1 MVNNMFFN
9 DIHTRIRFVFLVVI
23 IILVLVI
30 GKVFYIQ
37 VFSYNKLSKITE
49 DLWSRKMTINA
60 PRGDIVDRNGNVLA
74 TSIITTTIYVVPNQI
89 QDKEKVSQDI
99 ANILECDY
107 DDVYKYVSKNSSM
120 EIIRKGMDLKSEVAD
135 KIDKLGYD
143 GVYLVVDS
151 KRYYPYGEDLAHIIG
166 FVGSDNQGLSGLELT
181 YDEYLTGQNGELKY
195 YSDGKGN
202 KLEIPDS
209 YVAPTKGMTLEL
221 TLDIELIKAVDNETK
236 NAMDKYNSDAA
247 LAIAMDPDTGEI
259 LAMSSKPSF
268 DPASYQDYSE
278 EVINRNL
285 PIWMTFEPGSTF
297 KIITLA
303 SSVEEKTVDLFN
315 DTFTDSGA
323 VTIDG
328 STLHC
333 WKHGGH
339 GTQTFLQ
346 VVENSCNPGFV
357 ALGNKLGTKKLMG
370 YIKKFGF
377 GKKTGIDLNGEGNG
391 ILFKEENMGPV
402 ELATTAFG
410 QGISVTPIQ
419 QITAVSAAING
430 GYLNTPYVV
439 NSIIDNSSNS
449 IVYENKKVVKR
460 QVISEESSA
469 TVRYAL
475 ESVVANG
482 TGRNAYI
489 ENYRVGGKTGT
500 AQKVSDGKYMV
511 GNYILSFIGFLPAD
525 DPEII
530 VYVAVD
536 NPKGVTQYGGTVS
549 APIARSI
556 MMSAIEI
563 LGIEEKSGGMLKE
576 YTYLDTK
583 YLVLPDVVGMSKD
596 EATKTLK
603 DFNVKYSGNGN
614 KVVYMSPLANSFQS
628 VDTTITLMLN

>member
-1 MVNNMFFN
+1 MFFN
-9 DIHTRIRFVFLVVI
+9 DIHTRIRFVFLMVI
-23 IILVLVI
+23 IVLVLVI

-74 TSIITTTIYVVPNQI
+74 TSIVTTTIYVVPNQI
-89 QDKEKVSQDI
+89 EDKEKVSKDI
-99 ANILECDY
+99 AEILGCDY
-107 DDVYKYVSKNSSM
+107 EDVYKYVSNKSSM
-120 EIIRKGMDLKSEVAD
+120 EIIRKGMDLDSETAD

-151 KRYYPYGEDLAHIIG
+151 KRYYPYGDALAHIIG

-181 YDEYLTGQNGELKY
+181 YDEYLKGTDGELKY

-221 TLDIELIKAVDNETK
+221 TLDLELIKAVDNELN
-236 NAMDKYNSDAA
+236 NAMDKYNSES
-247 LAIAMDPDTGEI
+247 AIGIVMNPKTGEI
-259 LAMSSKPSF
+259 LAMGSKPSF
-268 DPASYQDYSE
+268 EPAKYQNYSTE
-278 EVINRNL
+278 IINRNL

-303 SSVEEKTVDLFN
+303 ASVEEKTVDLFK
-315 DTFTDSGA
+315 DTFDDGGA
-323 VTIDG
+323 ITVDGATI
-328 STLHC
+328 HC

-339 GTQTFLQ
+339 GHQTYLQ

-357 ALGNKLGTKKLMG
+357 SLGNKLGVNKLMS
-370 YIKKFGF
+370 YIKNFGF
-377 GKKTGIDLNGEGNG
+377 GSKTGIDLNGEGNG
-391 ILFKEENMGPV
+391 ILFKEADMGPV

-419 QITAVSAAING
+419 QVTAVSAAING
-430 GYLNTPYVV
+430 GNLNTPYVV
-439 NSIIDNSSNS
+439 KSIIDDSSKS
-449 IVYENKKVVKR
+449 IVYENKPKVKR
-460 QVISEESSA
+460 QVISAETSA
-469 TVRYAL
+469 TVRFAL

-482 TGRNAYI
+482 SGKNAYI

-500 AQKVSDGKYMV
+500 AQKVENGHYMV
-511 GNYILSFIGFLPAD
+511 GNYILSFMGFLPAS
-525 DPEII
+525 DPEAV
-530 VYVAVD
+530 VYIAVN

-549 APIARSI
+549 APIARNI
-556 MMSAIEI
+556 MLSAIET
-563 LGIEEKSGGMLKE
+563 LGIKEASGGMLKE
-576 YTYLDTK
+576 YSYLDVK
-583 YLVLPDVVGMSKD
+583 YLAVPDVIGMSKK

-603 DFNVKYSGNGN
+603 DFKVKYTGNGD
-614 KVVYMSPLANSFQS
+614 KVVYMSPSANTFQS
-628 VDTTITLMLN
+628 IETTITLLLN

>member
-9 DIHTRIRFVFLVVI
+9 DIHIRIRMAFLVVI
-23 IILVLVI
+23 ICFILII

-37 VFSYNKLSKITE
+37 VISYNKLSSLTE
-49 DLWSRKMTINA
+49 DLWSRKMSINA
-60 PRGDIVDRNGNVLA
+60 SRGDIVDRNGVVLA
-74 TSIITTTIYVVPNQI
+74 TSIVTTTIYVVPNQI
-89 QDKEKVSQDI
+89 EDKEKVSRDI

-120 EIIRKGMDLKSEVAD
+120 EIIRKGMDLPSDIAD
-135 KIDKLGYD
+135 KIDALGYD

-151 KRYYPYGEDLAHIIG
+151 KRYYPYGETLAHIIG

-181 YDEYLTGQNGELKY
+181 YDKFLTGTNGELKY

-209 YVAPTKGMTLEL
+209 YVAPSKGMTIKL
-221 TLDIELIKAVDNETK
+221 TLDIELIKAVDNEIS
-236 NAMDKYNSDAA
+236 NAIDKYNSDSA
-247 LAIAMDPDTGEI
+247 LAIAMDPNTGEI
-259 LAMSSKPSF
+259 LAMGSKPSF
-268 DPASYQDYSE
+268 DPENYQDYST

-303 SSVEEKTVDLFN
+303 SSVEENTVDLFN
-315 DTFTDSGA
+315 DTFTDGGA
-323 VTIDG
+323 VTIEG

-339 GTQTFLQ
+339 GTQTYLE

-357 ALGNKLGTKKLMG
+357 SLGNKLGVEKLMS
-370 YIKKFGF
+370 YIRNFGF
-377 GKKTGIDLNGEGNG
+377 GSKTGIDLNGEGNG
-391 ILFKEENMGPV
+391 ILFKNANMGPV

-439 NSIIDNSSNS
+439 DSIIDENSGA
-449 IVYENKKVVKR
+449 IIFQNKKNTKR

-469 TVRYAL
+469 LVRYAL

-482 TGRNAYI
+482 TGKNAYI

-500 AQKVSDGKYMV
+500 AQKVSNGKYLA

-525 DPEII
+525 KPEVV

-556 MMSAIEI
+556 MLSAIETLDI
-563 LGIEEKSGGMLKE
+563 KEKTGGMLKE
-576 YTYLDTK
+576 YTWLDTK
-583 YLVLPDVVGMSKD
+583 YLVVPNVVGMSKS
-596 EATKTLK
+596 EATKALK
-603 DFNVKYSGNGN
+603 EFKVKYTGNGDT
-614 KVVYMSPLANSFQS
+614 VVYMSPYANTFQS
-628 VDTTITLMLN
+628 VETTITLMLN

>member
-1 MVNNMFFN
+1 MFFN
-9 DIHTRIRFVFLVVI
+9 DIHTRIRFVILVVV

-37 VFSYNKLSKITE
+37 VISYNKLSQITE

-60 PRGDIVDRNGNVLA
+60 PRGDIVDRNGNILA
-74 TSIITTTIYVVPNQI
+74 TSIVTTTIYVVPNQI
-89 QDKEKVSQDI
+89 QDKEKVSKDI
-99 ANILECDY
+99 ANILECKY
-107 DDVYKYVSKNSSM
+107 DDVYKYVSKRSSM
-120 EIIRKGMDLKSEVAD
+120 EIIRKGMDLDSEIAE
-135 KIDKLGYD
+135 KIDKLSYD

-151 KRYYPYGEDLAHIIG
+151 KRHYPYGETLAHIIG

-181 YDEYLTGQNGELKY
+181 YEEYLKGTNGELKY

-209 YVAPTKGMTLEL
+209 YIAPTKGLTLQL
-221 TLDIELIKAVDNETK
+221 TLDIELIKAVDNELN
-236 NAMDKYNSDAA
+236 NAIDKYSSEAA
-247 LAIAMDPDTGEI
+247 IAIAMKPDTGEI
-259 LAMSSKPSF
+259 YAMGSKPSF
-268 DPASYQDYSE
+268 NPMEYQDFSE

-303 SSVEEKTVDLFN
+303 SSIEEKTIDLFK
-315 DTFTDSGA
+315 DTFTDSGS
-323 VTIDG
+323 VNVDG

-339 GTQTFLQ
+339 GYQTYLE

-357 ALGNKLGTKKLMG
+357 SLGNKLGTEKLMK
-370 YIKKFGF
+370 YIKDFGF
-377 GKKTGIDLNGEGNG
+377 GSKTGIDLNGEGNG
-391 ILFKEENMGPV
+391 ILFNINKMGPV
-402 ELATTAFG
+402 ETATTAFG

-439 NSIIDNSSNS
+439 QSIVDENSNS
-449 IVYENKKVVKR
+449 IVYENKKKTKR
-460 QVISEESSA
+460 RVISEESSA
-469 TVRYAL
+469 LVRHAL

-500 AQKVSDGKYMV
+500 AQKVSSGKYLD

-525 DPEII
+525 KPELV

-556 MMSAIEI
+556 MLS
-563 LGIEEKSGGMLKE
+563 GIETLKIKEKTGGMLKE
-576 YTYLDTK
+576 YSYLDAK
-583 YLVLPDVVGMSKD
+583 YLVVPDVVGMSKED
-596 EATKTLK
+596 ATKALK
-603 DFNVKYSGNGN
+603 EFKINYSGAGDT
-614 KVVYMSPLANSFQS
+614 VVYMSPSANSFQS
-628 VDTTITLMLN
+628 AETTITLMLN

>member
-1 MVNNMFFN
+1 MFFN
-9 DIHTRIRFVFLVVI
+9 EIHIRIRFV
-23 IILVLVI
+23 ILVMFIMLLLVI

-37 VFSYNKLSKITE
+37 VISYNKLSKITE

-60 PRGDIVDRNGNVLA
+60 PRGDIIDRNGKVLA
-74 TSIITTTIYVVPNQI
+74 TSIVTTTIYVVPNQI
-89 QDKEKVSQDI
+89 KDKAKVSKDI
-99 ANILECDY
+99 ANILNCDY
-107 DDVYKYVSKNSSM
+107 EDVYKYVSKNSSM
-120 EIIRKGMDLKSEVAD
+120 EIIRKGMDLESEVAD

-151 KRYYPYGEDLAHIIG
+151 KRYYPYGDTLAHIIG

-181 YDEYLTGQNGELKY
+181 YDEYLKGTNAELKY

-209 YVAPTKGMTLEL
+209 YVSPSKGLTLQL
-221 TLDIELIKAVDNETK
+221 TLDIDLVLAVDNELN
-236 NAMDKYNSDAA
+236 NAMDKYNSESAI
-247 LAIAMDPDTGEI
+247 AIAMKPDTGEI
-259 LAMSSKPSF
+259 LAMGSKPSF
-268 DPASYQDYSE
+268 DPTNYQNYTE

-303 SSVEEKTVDLFN
+303 SSVEENVVDLN
-315 DTFTDSGA
+315 KDSFTDTGKI
-323 VTIDG
+323 TIDG
-328 STLHC
+328 ATLHC

-339 GTQTFLQ
+339 GTQTFLE

-357 ALGNKLGTKKLMG
+357 SLGNKLGVDKLMG
-370 YIKKFGF
+370 YIRNFGF
-377 GKKTGIDLNGEGNG
+377 GSKTGIDLNGEGNG
-391 ILFKEENMGPV
+391 ILFKNTNMGPV
-402 ELATTAFG
+402 ELATTAFC

-430 GYLNTPYVV
+430 GFLNTPYVV
-439 NSIIDNSSNS
+439 SSIIDNNS
-449 IVYENKKVVKR
+449 ESIIYENKLDTKR
-460 QVISEESSA
+460 QVISEKTSA

-500 AQKVSDGKYMV
+500 AQKVSDGKYLV

-525 DPEII
+525 DPEVI

-549 APIARSI
+549 APIARNI
-556 MMSAIEI
+556 MLSAIEVLNI
-563 LGIEEKSGGMLKE
+563 KEKSGGMPKE
-576 YTYLDTK
+576 YIYTDTR
-583 YLVLPDVVGMSKD
+583 YLVLPDVVGMSKE

-603 DFNVKYSGNGN
+603 EFNVKYSGKGDT
-614 KVVYMSPLANSFQS
+614 VVYMSPSANTFQS

>member
-1 MVNNMFFN
+1 MFFN
-9 DIHTRIRFVFLVVI
+9 DIHTRIRFVFIVI
-23 IILVLVI
+23 LIALLLII

-60 PRGDIVDRNGNVLA
+60 PRGDIVDRNGNILA
-74 TSIITTTIYVVPNQI
+74 TSLVTTTIYVVPNQI
-89 QDKEKVSQDI
+89 KDKEKVSKDI
-99 ANILECDY
+99 ANILGCDY
-107 DDVYKYVSKNSSM
+107 EDVYKYVSKHSSM
-120 EIIRKGMDLKSEVAD
+120 EIIRKGMDLSSEVAD
-135 KIDKLGYD
+135 KIEALGYD

-151 KRYYPYGEDLAHIIG
+151 KRYYPYGETLAHIIG

-181 YDEYLTGQNGELKY
+181 YDKYLKGTNGELKY

-221 TLDIELIKAVDNETK
+221 SLDIELVKALDNELN
-236 NAMDKYNSDAA
+236 NAMDKYNAENA
-247 LAIAMDPDTGEI
+247 LGIVMRPKTGEI
-259 LAMSSKPSF
+259 LAIGSLPSF
-268 DPASYQDYSE
+268 NPDNYQDYSIE
-278 EVINRNL
+278 TINRNL
-285 PIWMTFEPGSTF
+285 PIWKTYEPGSTF

-303 SSVEEKTVDLFN
+303 ASVEEKTVDLEK
-315 DTFTDSGA
+315 DTFTDTGA
-323 VTIDG
+323 ITIDG
-328 STLHC
+328 GTLHC

-339 GTQTFLQ
+339 GTQTFLE

-357 ALGNKLGTKKLMG
+357 VLGNKLGVDKLMS
-370 YIKKFGF
+370 YIRNFGF
-377 GKKTGIDLNGEGNG
+377 GEKTGIDLNGEGNG
-391 ILFKEENMGPV
+391 ILFKNENMGPL

-419 QITAVSAAING
+419 QITAVSAVING
-430 GYLNTPYVV
+430 GFLNTPYVV
-439 NSIIDNSSNS
+439 SSIIDSSSNS
-449 IVYENKKVVKR
+449 IVYENKVKTKR
-460 QVISEESSA
+460 EVISRETSA

-500 AQKVSDGKYMV
+500 AQKVKDGKYMV
-511 GNYILSFIGFLPAD
+511 GNYILSFIGFLPAS
-525 DPEII
+525 DPEVI

-556 MMSAIEI
+556 MLSSIET
-563 LGIEEKSGGMLKE
+563 LGIKEASGGMLKE
-576 YTYLDTK
+576 YNYLDVK
-583 YLVLPDVVGMSKD
+583 YYKLPDVVGMTK
-596 EATKTLK
+596 ENATKTLK
-603 DFNVKYSGNGN
+603 DFKVKYTGSGD
-614 KVVYMSPLANSFQS
+614 KVVYMSPSANTFQS
-628 VDTTITLMLN
+628 VDTTITLLLN

>member
-1 MVNNMFFN
+1 MFFN
-9 DIHTRIRFVFLVVI
+9 DIHIRIRFVFLVIVI
-23 IILVLVI
+23 ALILII

-37 VFSYNKLSKITE
+37 VFSYNKLSKLTE

-60 PRGDIVDRNGNVLA
+60 PRGDIVDRNGNILA
-74 TSIITTTIYVVPNQI
+74 TSLVTTTIYVVPNQI
-89 QDKEKVSQDI
+89 KDKEKVAKDI
-99 ANILECDY
+99 AEILECDY
-107 DDVYKYVSKNSSM
+107 EDVYKYVSKHSSM
-120 EIIRKGMDLKSEVAD
+120 EIIRKGMDISSEVAD

-151 KRYYPYGEDLAHIIG
+151 KRYYPYGETLAHIIG

-181 YDEYLTGQNGELKY
+181 YDKYLTGTNGELKY

-221 TLDIELIKAVDNETK
+221 TLDLELIKALDNELN
-236 NAMDKYNSDAA
+236 NAMDKYNSESA
-247 LAIAMDPDTGEI
+247 LGIAMNPKTGEI
-259 LAMSSKPSF
+259 YAIGSLPSF
-268 DPASYQDYSE
+268 NPENYQDYSE

-285 PIWMTFEPGSTF
+285 PIWKTYEPGSTF

-303 SSVEEKTVDLFN
+303 ASVEEHTVDLEK
-315 DTFTDSGA
+315 DTFTDTGA
-323 VTIDG
+323 ITIDG

-339 GTQTFLQ
+339 GTQTYLE

-357 ALGNKLGTKKLMG
+357 SLGNKLGVDKLMG
-370 YIKKFGF
+370 YIRNFGF
-377 GKKTGIDLNGEGNG
+377 GTKTGIDLNGEGNG
-391 ILFKEENMGPV
+391 ILFKNENMGPV

-419 QITAVSAAING
+419 QITAVSAVING

-439 NSIIDNSSNS
+439 KSIIDDSSKS
-449 IVYENKKVVKR
+449 SVYENKPQVKR
-460 QVISEESSA
+460 EVISRETSA

-511 GNYILSFIGFLPAD
+511 GNYILSFIGFLPAS

-556 MMSAIEI
+556 MLSAIEVLHI
-563 LGIEEKSGGMLKE
+563 PEAKGGMLKE
-576 YTYLDTK
+576 YNYLDVH
-583 YLVLPDVVGMSKD
+583 YYQVPDVVGMSKE
-596 EATKTLK
+596 EATKALK
-603 DFNVKYSGNGN
+603 SFKVKYTGFGD
-614 KVVYMSPLANSFQS
+614 KVAYMSPAANTFQS
-628 VDTTITLMLN
+628 EEATITLLLN

>member
-1 MVNNMFFN
+1 MFFN
-9 DIHTRIRFVFLVVI
+9 DIHIRIRFMFLVMA
-23 IILVLVI
+23 IILILVI

-60 PRGDIVDRNGNVLA
+60 PRGDIVDRNGEVLA
-74 TSIITTTIYVVPNQI
+74 TSIVTTTIYVVPNQI
-89 QDKEKVSQDI
+89 EDKEKVSQDI
-99 ANILECDY
+99 ADILNCDY
-107 DDVYKYVSKNSSM
+107 DDVYKYVSNRSSM
-120 EIIRKGMDLKSEVAD
+120 EIIRKGMDIDSDTAD

-151 KRYYPYGEDLAHIIG
+151 KRYYPYGEALAHIIG

-181 YDEYLTGQNGELKY
+181 YDEYLKGTNGELKY

-209 YVAPTKGMTLEL
+209 YVAPSKGMTLEL
-221 TLDIELIKAVDNETK
+221 TLDIELIKALDNELN
-236 NAMDKYNSDAA
+236 NAMDKYNSDAS
-247 LAIAMDPDTGEI
+247 LGIVMNPKTGEI
-259 LAMSSKPSF
+259 LAMGSKPSF
-268 DPASYQDYSE
+268 DPANYQDYSE

-303 SSVEEKTVDLFN
+303 SSVEEDTVDLFN
-315 DTFTDSGA
+315 ESFTDTGA
-323 VTIDG
+323 INVDG

-339 GTQTFLQ
+339 GTQTYLQ

-357 ALGNKLGTKKLMG
+357 SLGNRLGVSKLMG

-377 GKKTGIDLNGEGNG
+377 GSKTGIDLNGEGNG
-391 ILFKEENMGPV
+391 ILFKEDAMGPV

-430 GYLNTPYVV
+430 GNLNTPYVV
-439 NSIIDNSSNS
+439 KSIIDDSSKS
-449 IVYENKKVVKR
+449 IIYENKTITKR
-460 QVISEESSA
+460 NVISKETSA
-469 TVRYAL
+469 TVRFAL

-500 AQKVSDGKYMV
+500 AQKVDNGKYMV
-511 GNYILSFIGFLPAD
+511 GNYILSFIGFLPAN
-525 DPEII
+525 DPEVV

-556 MMSAIEI
+556 MLSAIET
-563 LGIEEKSGGMLKE
+563 LGIKEASGGMLKE
-576 YTYLDTK
+576 YSYLDVK
-583 YLVLPDVVGMSKD
+583 YLQVPDVVGMSKE
-596 EATKTLK
+596 EATKKLK
-603 DFNVKYSGNGN
+603 EFKVKYSGNGD
-614 KVVYMSPLANSFQS
+614 KVVYMSPSANTFQS
-628 VDTTITLMLN
+628 VETTINLLLN

>member
-9 DIHTRIRFVFLVVI
+9 NIHIRIRFAFLVVFI
-23 IILVLVI
+23 CFFLII

-37 VFSYNKLSKITE
+37 VISYNKLSSLTE

-60 PRGDIVDRNGNVLA
+60 PRGDIVDRNGVVLA
-74 TSIITTTIYVVPNQI
+74 SSIVTTTIYVVPNQI
-89 QDKEKVSQDI
+89 KDKEKVSKDI

-120 EIIRKGMDLKSEVAD
+120 EIIRKGMDLSSEVAD

-151 KRYYPYGEDLAHIIG
+151 KRYYPYGEALAHIIG

-181 YDEYLTGQNGELKY
+181 YDEYLTGTNGELKY

-209 YVAPTKGMTLEL
+209 YVAPSKGMTLEL
-221 TLDIELIKAVDNETK
+221 TLDIELIQAVDNELL
-236 NAMDKYNSDAA
+236 NAIDKYSSESAI
-247 LAIAMDPDTGEI
+247 AIAMKPDTGEI
-259 LAMSSKPSF
+259 LAMGSKPSF
-268 DPASYQDYSE
+268 DPENYQDYSE
-278 EVINRNL
+278 QVINRNL

-303 SSVEEKTVDLFN
+303 SSVEEKTVNLFE
-315 DTFTDSGA
+315 DSFTDTGA

-328 STLHC
+328 ATLHC

-357 ALGNKLGTKKLMG
+357 SLGNKLGVEKLMG
-370 YIKKFGF
+370 YIRNFGF
-377 GKKTGIDLNGEGNG
+377 GSKTGIDLNGEGNG
-391 ILFKEENMGPV
+391 ILFQNKNMGPV

-430 GYLNTPYVV
+430 GYLNVPYVV
-439 NSIIDNSSNS
+439 SSIIDPNSET
-449 IVYENKKVVKR
+449 IIYQNKKKTKK
-460 QVISEESSA
+460 QVISEETSA

-500 AQKVSDGKYMV
+500 AQKVSDGKYLV

-525 DPEII
+525 NPEII

-563 LGIEEKSGGMLKE
+563 LNIKEKSGGMLKE
-576 YTYLDTK
+576 YIYTDTK
-583 YLVLPDVVGMSKD
+583 YLVVPNVVGMSKS

-603 DFNVKYSGNGN
+603 DFNVKYSGNGDT
-614 KVVYMSPLANSFQS
+614 VIYMSPYANTFQS

>member
-1 MVNNMFFN
+1 
-9 DIHTRIRFVFLVVI
+9 
-23 IILVLVI
+23 
-30 GKVFYIQ
+30 
-37 VFSYNKLSKITE
+37 
-49 DLWSRKMTINA
+49 MTINA
-60 PRGDIVDRNGNVLA
+60 PRGDIVDRNGVVLA
-74 TSIITTTIYVVPNQI
+74 SSIVTTTIYVVPNQI
-89 QDKEKVSQDI
+89 KDKEKVSKDI

-120 EIIRKGMDLKSEVAD
+120 EIIRKGMDLSSEVAD

-151 KRYYPYGEDLAHIIG
+151 KRYYPYGEALAHIIG

-181 YDEYLTGQNGELKY
+181 YDEYLTGTNGELKY

-209 YVAPTKGMTLEL
+209 YVAPSKGMTLEL
-221 TLDIELIKAVDNETK
+221 TLDIELIQAVDNELL
-236 NAMDKYNSDAA
+236 NAIDKYSSESAI
-247 LAIAMDPDTGEI
+247 AIAMKPDTGEI
-259 LAMSSKPSF
+259 LAMGSKPSF
-268 DPASYQDYSE
+268 DPENYQDYSE
-278 EVINRNL
+278 QVINRNL

-303 SSVEEKTVDLFN
+303 SSVEEKTVNLFE
-315 DTFTDSGA
+315 DSFTDTGA

-328 STLHC
+328 ATLHC

-357 ALGNKLGTKKLMG
+357 SLGNKLGVEKLMG
-370 YIKKFGF
+370 YIRNFGF
-377 GKKTGIDLNGEGNG
+377 GSKTGIDLNGEGNG
-391 ILFKEENMGPV
+391 ILFQNKNMGPV

-430 GYLNTPYVV
+430 GYLNVPYVV
-439 NSIIDNSSNS
+439 SSIIDPNSET
-449 IVYENKKVVKR
+449 IIYQNKKKTKK
-460 QVISEESSA
+460 QVISEETSA

-500 AQKVSDGKYMV
+500 AQKVSDGKYLV

-525 DPEII
+525 NPEII

-563 LGIEEKSGGMLKE
+563 LNIKEKSGGMLKE
-576 YTYLDTK
+576 YIYTDTK
-583 YLVLPDVVGMSKD
+583 YLVVPNVVGMSKS

-603 DFNVKYSGNGN
+603 DFNVKYSGNGDT
-614 KVVYMSPLANSFQS
+614 VIYMSPYANTFQS

>member
-1 MVNNMFFN
+1 MFFN
-9 DIHTRIRFVFLVVI
+9 DIHTRIRFVILVVA
-23 IILVLVI
+23 IILILII

-37 VFSYNKLSKITE
+37 VISYNKLSSITE

-60 PRGDIVDRNGNVLA
+60 PRGDIVDRNGNILA
-74 TSIITTTIYVVPNQI
+74 TSIVTTTIYVVPNQI
-89 QDKEKVSQDI
+89 VDKEKVSTEI
-99 ANILECDY
+99 AKILDCDY

-120 EIIRKGMDLKSEVAD
+120 EIIRKGMDLDSETAD
-135 KIDKLGYD
+135 KIDKLGFD
-143 GVYLVVDS
+143 GVYLVIDS
-151 KRYYPYGEDLAHIIG
+151 KRYYPYGETLAHIIG

-181 YDEYLTGQNGELKY
+181 YDEYLTGMNGELKY

-209 YVAPTKGMTLEL
+209 YVAPTKGMTLKL
-221 TLDIELIKAVDNETK
+221 TLDLELIEAVDNELN
-236 NAMDKYNSDAA
+236 NAMDKYNSDGAI
-247 LAIAMDPDTGEI
+247 AIAMKPSTGEI
-259 LAMSSKPSF
+259 LAMGSKPSF
-268 DPASYQDYSE
+268 DPANYQKYRE
-278 EVINRNL
+278 EIINRNL

-303 SSVEEKTVDLFN
+303 SSIEEKTVDLFK
-315 DTFTDSGA
+315 DSFTDTGA
-323 VTIDG
+323 VTVDG

-339 GTQTFLQ
+339 GTQTFLE

-357 ALGNKLGTKKLMG
+357 SLGNKLGVEKLMG
-370 YIKKFGF
+370 YIRNFGF
-377 GKKTGIDLNGEGNG
+377 GSKTGIDLNGEGNG
-391 ILFKEENMGPV
+391 ILFENQNMGPV
-402 ELATTAFG
+402 ELATTSFG

-430 GYLNTPYVV
+430 GFLNTPYVV
-439 NSIIDNSSNS
+439 SSIIDPSSES
-449 IVYENKKVVKR
+449 IVYENKKETKR
-460 QVISEESSA
+460 KVISEETSA

-500 AQKVSDGKYMV
+500 AQKVSEGKYLV

-525 DPEII
+525 NPEVI

-556 MMSAIEI
+556 MMSAIEV
-563 LGIEEKSGGMLKE
+563 LDIEEKSGGMLKE
-576 YTYLDTK
+576 YSYLDTK
-583 YLVLPDVVGMSKD
+583 YLVVPDVVGLTKE
-596 EATKTLK
+596 EATKALK
-603 DFNVKYSGNGN
+603 EFKVKYSGNGD
-614 KVVYMSPLANSFQS
+614 KVVYMSPSANTFQS

>member
-9 DIHTRIRFVFLVVI
+9 DIHIRIRFALIVVFICFLLI
-23 IILVLVI
+23 I

-37 VFSYNKLSKITE
+37 VISYNKLSKLTE
-49 DLWSRKMTINA
+49 DLWSRSMTINA
-60 PRGDIVDRNGNVLA
+60 PRGDIVDRNGVILA
-74 TSIITTTIYVVPNQI
+74 TSIVTTTIYVVPNQI
-89 QDKEKVSQDI
+89 ENKEQVSKDI
-99 ANILECDY
+99 ANILNCEY

-120 EIIRKGMDLKSEVAD
+120 EIIRKGMDLDSETAD
-135 KIDKLGYD
+135 KIDALGYD

-151 KRYYPYGEDLAHIIG
+151 KRYYPYGETLSHIIG

-202 KLEIPDS
+202 KLEVPDS
-209 YVAPTKGMTLEL
+209 YIAPSKGMTLEL
-221 TLDIELIKAVDNETK
+221 TLDIELILAVDNELN
-236 NAMDKYNSDAA
+236 NAIDKYNSESAI
-247 LAIAMDPDTGEI
+247 AIAMKPDTGEI
-259 LAMSSKPSF
+259 LAMGSKPSF
-268 DPASYQDYSE
+268 DPTHYQDYSE
-278 EVINRNL
+278 EIINRNL

-303 SSVEEKTVDLFN
+303 SSIEEGTVDLFN
-315 DTFTDSGA
+315 DLFTDTGS
-323 VTIDG
+323 VNVDG

-339 GTQTFLQ
+339 GTQTFLE

-357 ALGNKLGTKKLMG
+357 SLGNKLGVDKLMG
-370 YIKKFGF
+370 YIRNFGF
-377 GKKTGIDLNGEGNG
+377 GSKTGIDLNGEGNG
-391 ILFKEENMGPV
+391 ILFKNSNMGPV

-439 NSIIDNSSNS
+439 SSIIDPSSES
-449 IVYENKKVVKR
+449 IIYENKKKTKK
-460 QVISEESSA
+460 QVISEETSA
-469 TVRYAL
+469 MVRYAL

-500 AQKVSDGKYMV
+500 AQKVSDGKYLV

-556 MMSAIEI
+556 MMSAIEVLNI
-563 LGIEEKSGGMLKE
+563 PEKSGGMLKE
-576 YTYLDTK
+576 YIYTDTK
-583 YLVLPDVVGMSKD
+583 YLIVPDVVGMSKE

-603 DFNVKYSGNGN
+603 DFKVKYTGSGD
-614 KVVYMSPLANSFQS
+614 KVIYMSPHANSFQS

>member
-9 DIHTRIRFVFLVVI
+9 DIHIRIRFVILVMAIIFILVV
-23 IILVLVI
+23 

-37 VFSYNKLSKITE
+37 VISYNKLSSITE

-60 PRGDIVDRNGNVLA
+60 PRGDIVDRNGNILA
-74 TSIITTTIYVVPNQI
+74 TSIVTTTIYVVPNQI
-89 QDKEKVSQDI
+89 KDKEKVSNDI

-107 DDVYKYVSKNSSM
+107 EDVYKYVSNNSSM
-120 EIIRKGMDLKSEVAD
+120 EIVRKGMDLDSEVAD

-151 KRYYPYGEDLAHIIG
+151 KRYYPYGDTLAHIIG

-181 YDEYLTGQNGELKY
+181 YDKYLTGTNGELKY

-209 YVAPTKGMTLEL
+209 YVAPSKGMTLKL
-221 TLDIELIKAVDNETK
+221 TLDIELVEAVDNELN
-236 NAMDKYNSDAA
+236 NAMDKYNSESAI
-247 LAIAMDPDTGEI
+247 AIAMRPRTGEI
-259 LAMSSKPSF
+259 LAIGSKPSF
-268 DPASYQDYSE
+268 DPTNYQDYSE
-278 EVINRNL
+278 EIINRNL

-303 SSVEEKTVDLFN
+303 SSIEEGTVDLFN
-315 DTFTDSGA
+315 DSFTDSGS
-323 VTIDG
+323 VTIEG
-328 STLHC
+328 ATLHC

-357 ALGNKLGTKKLMG
+357 SLGNKLGVDKLMG
-370 YIKKFGF
+370 YIRNFGF
-377 GKKTGIDLNGEGNG
+377 GSKTGIDLNGEGNG
-391 ILFKEENMGPV
+391 ILFKNSNMGPV

-430 GYLNTPYVV
+430 GFLNTPYVV
-439 NSIIDNSSNS
+439 SSIIDNSSES
-449 IVYENKKVVKR
+449 IIYENKKNTKKK
-460 QVISEESSA
+460 VISEKTSA

-500 AQKVSDGKYMV
+500 AQKVSDGKYLV
-511 GNYILSFIGFLPAD
+511 GNYIFLLLD
-525 DPEII
+525 FYQQMIQKLLCMLLLII
-530 VYVAVD
+530 QKA
-536 NPKGVTQYGGTVS
+536 
-549 APIARSI
+549 
-556 MMSAIEI
+556 
-563 LGIEEKSGGMLKE
+563 
-576 YTYLDTK
+576 
-583 YLVLPDVVGMSKD
+583 
-596 EATKTLK
+596 
-603 DFNVKYSGNGN
+603 
-614 KVVYMSPLANSFQS
+614 
-628 VDTTITLMLN
+628 

>member
-1 MVNNMFFN
+1 MFFN
-9 DIHTRIRFVFLVVI
+9 DIHIRIRVCLLVI
-23 IILVLVI
+23 IIILILVI

-37 VFSYNKLSKITE
+37 VFSYNKLAKITE

-60 PRGDIVDRNGNVLA
+60 PRGDIVDRNGKILA
-74 TSIITTTIYVVPNQI
+74 SSIVTTTIYVVPNQI
-89 QDKEKVSQDI
+89 KDKELVSKKI
-99 ANILECDY
+99 SNVLNCDY

-120 EIIRKGMDLKSEVAD
+120 EIIRKGMDLDSETAE
-135 KIDKLGYD
+135 KINQLNLD

-151 KRYYPYGEDLAHIIG
+151 KRMYPYGEMLAHIIG

-181 YDEYLTGQNGELKY
+181 YNDYLTGINGELKY

-209 YVAPTKGMTLEL
+209 YVEPTKGMTLKL
-221 TLDIELIKAVDNETK
+221 NIDLDLMKAVDNELN
-236 NAMDKYNSDAA
+236 NAMDKYNSESA
-247 LAIAMDPDTGEI
+247 LAIVMNPKTGEI
-259 LAMSSKPSF
+259 ISIGSKPSF
-268 DPASYQDYSE
+268 DPVNYQNYSVE
-278 EVINRNL
+278 NINRNL

-303 SSVEEKTVDLFN
+303 SSIEEKTVDLFK
-315 DTFTDSGA
+315 DTFTDTGA
-323 VTIDG
+323 ITIDG

-339 GTQTFLQ
+339 GTQTYLQ

-357 ALGNKLGTKKLMG
+357 SLGNKLGTSKLMN
-370 YIKKFGF
+370 YIRGFGF
-377 GKKTGIDLNGEGNG
+377 GEKTGIDLNGEGNG
-391 ILFKEENMGPV
+391 ILFKEEKMGPV

-419 QITAVSAAING
+419 QITAVSASING
-430 GYLNTPYVV
+430 GFLNTPYIV
-439 NSIIDNSSNS
+439 SAIIDDSSKAL
-449 IVYENKKVVKR
+449 VYENKKETKR

-469 TVRYAL
+469 MVRYAL

-500 AQKVSDGKYMV
+500 AQKVDGGKYMI
-511 GNYILSFIGFLPAD
+511 GNYILSFIGFLPAN
-525 DPEII
+525 DPEVI
-530 VYVAVD
+530 VYVAVN

-556 MMSAIEI
+556 LMSAIEVLDI
-563 LGIEEKSGGMLKE
+563 NESNGGMLKE

-583 YLVLPDVVGMSKD
+583 YLLVPNVVGMNKKD
-596 EATKTLK
+596 ATKALK
-603 DFNVKYSGNGN
+603 EFKIRYSGSGD
-614 KVVYMSPLANSFQS
+614 KVIYMSPEAQTFQS

>member
-9 DIHTRIRFVFLVVI
+9 DIHIRIRFALLVVI
-23 IILVLVI
+23 ICFLLII
-30 GKVFYIQ
+30 EKVFYIQ
-37 VFSYNKLSKITE
+37 VISYNKLSQLTE

-60 PRGDIVDRNGNVLA
+60 PRGDIIDRNGVVLA
-74 TSIITTTIYVVPNQI
+74 TSIVTTTIYVVPNQI
-89 QDKEKVSQDI
+89 QNKEQVSKDI
-99 ANILECDY
+99 ANILGCDY

-120 EIIRKGMDLKSEVAD
+120 EIIRKGMDLDSEVAD
-135 KIDKLGYD
+135 KIEALNYD

-151 KRYYPYGEDLAHIIG
+151 KRYYPYGETLSHIIG

-202 KLEIPDS
+202 RLEVPDS
-209 YVAPTKGMTLEL
+209 YVAPSKGMTLQL
-221 TLDIELIKAVDNETK
+221 TLDIEIVKAVDNELN
-236 NAMDKYNSDAA
+236 NAMDKYNSDAS
-247 LAIAMDPDTGEI
+247 LSIVMVPDTGEI
-259 LAMSSKPSF
+259 LAMGSKPGF
-268 DPASYQDYSE
+268 DPDNYQDYSE
-278 EVINRNL
+278 EIINRNL

-303 SSVEEKTVDLFN
+303 SSLEEKTVDLFN
-315 DTFTDSGA
+315 DTFTDTGS
-323 VTIDG
+323 VNIDG

-339 GTQTFLQ
+339 GTQTFLE

-357 ALGNKLGTKKLMG
+357 ALGNKLGTEKLMS
-370 YIKKFGF
+370 YIKNFGF
-377 GKKTGIDLNGEGNG
+377 GSKTGIDLNGEGNG
-391 ILFKEENMGPV
+391 ILFKISNMGSV
-402 ELATTAFG
+402 ELATTSFG

-430 GYLNTPYVV
+430 GYLNTPYIVSSIIDPNT
-439 NSIIDNSSNS
+439 NSII
-449 IVYENKKVVKR
+449 YENKKKTKR
-460 QVISEESSA
+460 QVISEETSA
-469 TVRYAL
+469 QVRYAL

-500 AQKVSDGKYMV
+500 AQKVSDGKYLV

-525 DPEII
+525 YPEVIT
-530 VYVAVD
+530 YVAVD

-556 MMSAIEI
+556 LMSAIEVLNI
-563 LGIEEKSGGMLKE
+563 KEKSGGMLKE
-576 YTYLDTK
+576 YIYTDTK
-583 YLVLPDVVGMSKD
+583 YLVVPDVVGMSKSD
-596 EATKTLK
+596 ATKALK
-603 DFNVKYSGNGN
+603 DFKVKYSSSGDT
-614 KVVYMSPLANSFQS
+614 VVYMSPKANTFQS

>member
-1 MVNNMFFN
+1 
-9 DIHTRIRFVFLVVI
+9 
-23 IILVLVI
+23 
-30 GKVFYIQ
+30 
-37 VFSYNKLSKITE
+37 
-49 DLWSRKMTINA
+49 MTINA
-60 PRGDIVDRNGNVLA
+60 PRGDIVDRNGVVLA
-74 TSIITTTIYVVPNQI
+74 SSIVTTTIYVVPNQI
-89 QDKEKVSQDI
+89 KDKEKVSKDI

-120 EIIRKGMDLKSEVAD
+120 EIIRKGMDLSSEVAD

-151 KRYYPYGEDLAHIIG
+151 KRYYPYGEALAHIIG

-181 YDEYLTGQNGELKY
+181 YDEYLTGTNGELKY

-209 YVAPTKGMTLEL
+209 YVAPSKGMTLEL
-221 TLDIELIKAVDNETK
+221 TLDIELIQAVDNELL
-236 NAMDKYNSDAA
+236 NAIDKYNSESAI
-247 LAIAMDPDTGEI
+247 AIAMKPDTGEI
-259 LAMSSKPSF
+259 LAMGSKPSF
-268 DPASYQDYSE
+268 DPENYQDYSE
-278 EVINRNL
+278 QVINRNL

-303 SSVEEKTVDLFN
+303 SSVEEKTVNLFE
-315 DTFTDSGA
+315 DSFTDTGA

-328 STLHC
+328 ATLHC

-357 ALGNKLGTKKLMG
+357 SLGNKLGVEKLMG
-370 YIKKFGF
+370 YIRNFGF
-377 GKKTGIDLNGEGNG
+377 GSKTGIDLNGEGNG
-391 ILFKEENMGPV
+391 ILFQNKNMGPV

-430 GYLNTPYVV
+430 GYLNVPYVV
-439 NSIIDNSSNS
+439 SSIIDPNSET
-449 IVYENKKVVKR
+449 IIYQNKKKTKK
-460 QVISEESSA
+460 QVISEETSA

-500 AQKVSDGKYMV
+500 AQKVSDGKYLV

-525 DPEII
+525 NPEII

-563 LGIEEKSGGMLKE
+563 LNIKEKSGGMLKE
-576 YTYLDTK
+576 YIYTDTK
-583 YLVLPDVVGMSKD
+583 YLVVPNVVGMSKS

-603 DFNVKYSGNGN
+603 DFNVKYSGNGDT
-614 KVVYMSPLANSFQS
+614 VIYMSPYANTFQS

>member
-9 DIHTRIRFVFLVVI
+9 DIHIRIRFVILVVA
-23 IILVLVI
+23 IILILVI

-37 VFSYNKLSKITE
+37 VFSYNKLSSITE

-74 TSIITTTIYVVPNQI
+74 TSIVTTTIYVVPNQI
-89 QDKEKVSQDI
+89 QDKDKVAKEI
-99 ANILECDY
+99 AKILECDY
-107 DDVYKYVSKNSSM
+107 EDVYKYVSKRSSM
-120 EIIRKGMDLKSEVAD
+120 EIIRKGMDLTSEVAE
-135 KIDKLGYD
+135 KIDKLGFD

-151 KRYYPYGEDLAHIIG
+151 KRYYPYGDTLAHIIG

-181 YDEYLTGQNGELKY
+181 YDEYLTGTNGELKY

-221 TLDIELIKAVDNETK
+221 TLDIELVEAVDNELN
-236 NAMDKYNSDAA
+236 NAMDKYNSDSAI
-247 LAIAMDPDTGEI
+247 AIAMNPDTGEI
-259 LAMSSKPSF
+259 LAMGSKPSF
-268 DPASYQDYSE
+268 DPGNYQDYSE

-303 SSVEEKTVDLFN
+303 SSIEEKTVDLFN
-315 DTFTDSGA
+315 DSFTDSGA
-323 VTIDG
+323 VTVDG

-339 GTQTFLQ
+339 GTQTFLE

-357 ALGNKLGTKKLMG
+357 ALGNKLGVDKLMG
-370 YIKKFGF
+370 YIRNFGF
-377 GKKTGIDLNGEGNG
+377 GSKTGVDLNGEGNG
-391 ILFKEENMGPV
+391 ILFKNANMGPV

-419 QITAVSAAING
+419 QIAAVSAVING
-430 GYLNTPYVV
+430 GFLNTPYVV
-439 NSIIDNSSNS
+439 SSIIDPSSES
-449 IVYENKKVVKR
+449 IIYEKLKETKR
-460 QVISEESSA
+460 QVISEETSA

-500 AQKVSDGKYMV
+500 AQKVSNGKYLV

-525 DPEII
+525 DPEVI

-549 APIARSI
+549 APIARNIMLSSI
-556 MMSAIEI
+556 EVLDIK
-563 LGIEEKSGGMLKE
+563 EKSGGMLKE
-576 YTYLDTK
+576 YIYTDTK
-583 YLVLPDVVGMSKD
+583 YLVVPNVVGMTKS
-596 EATKTLK
+596 EATKALK
-603 DFNVKYSGNGN
+603 DFKVKYSGTGD
-614 KVVYMSPLANSFQS
+614 KVVYMSPAANTFQS
-628 VDTTITLMLN
+628 IDTTITLLLN

>member
-1 MVNNMFFN
+1 MFFN
-9 DIHTRIRFVFLVVI
+9 DIHIRIRFVFLVIVI
-23 IILVLVI
+23 ALILII

-37 VFSYNKLSKITE
+37 VFSYNKLSKLTE
-49 DLWSRKMTINA
+49 DLWSRKMIINA
-60 PRGDIVDRNGNVLA
+60 PRGDIVDRNGNILA
-74 TSIITTTIYVVPNQI
+74 TSLVTTTVYVVPNQI
-89 QDKEKVSQDI
+89 KDKEKVAKDI
-99 ANILECDY
+99 AEILECDY
-107 DDVYKYVSKNSSM
+107 EDVYKYVSKHSSM
-120 EIIRKGMDLKSEVAD
+120 EIIRKGMDISSEVAD

-151 KRYYPYGEDLAHIIG
+151 KRYYPYGETLAHIIG

-181 YDEYLTGQNGELKY
+181 YDKYLTGTNGELKY

-221 TLDIELIKAVDNETK
+221 TLDLELIKALDNELN
-236 NAMDKYNSDAA
+236 NAMDKYNSESA
-247 LAIAMDPDTGEI
+247 LGIAMNPKTGEI
-259 LAMSSKPSF
+259 YAIGSLPSF
-268 DPASYQDYSE
+268 DPTNYQDYSE

-285 PIWMTFEPGSTF
+285 PIWKTYEPGSTF
-297 KIITLA
+297 KIITLSA
-303 SSVEEKTVDLFN
+303 SVEEHTVDLEK
-315 DTFTDSGA
+315 DTFTDTGA
-323 VTIDG
+323 ITIDG

-339 GTQTFLQ
+339 GTQTYLE

-357 ALGNKLGTKKLMG
+357 SLGNKLGVDKLMS
-370 YIKKFGF
+370 YIRNFGF
-377 GKKTGIDLNGEGNG
+377 GTKTGIDLNGEGNG
-391 ILFKEENMGPV
+391 ILFKNENMGPV

-419 QITAVSAAING
+419 QITAVSAVING

-439 NSIIDNSSNS
+439 KSIIDDSSKS
-449 IVYENKKVVKR
+449 SVYENKPKVKR
-460 QVISEESSA
+460 EVISRETSA

-511 GNYILSFIGFLPAD
+511 GNYILSFIGFLPAS

-556 MMSAIEI
+556 MLSAIEVLNI
-563 LGIEEKSGGMLKE
+563 PEAKGGMLKE
-576 YTYLDTK
+576 YNYLDVH
-583 YLVLPDVVGMSKD
+583 YYQVPDVVGMSKE
-596 EATKTLK
+596 EATEALK
-603 DFNVKYSGNGN
+603 SFKVKYTGSGD
-614 KVVYMSPLANSFQS
+614 KVAYMSPTANTFQS
-628 VDTTITLMLN
+628 EEATITLLLN

>member
-9 DIHTRIRFVFLVVI
+9 DIHIRIRMAFLVVI
-23 IILVLVI
+23 ICFILII

-37 VFSYNKLSKITE
+37 VISYNKLSSLTE

-60 PRGDIVDRNGNVLA
+60 SRGDIVDRNGVVLA
-74 TSIITTTIYVVPNQI
+74 TSIVTTTIYVVPNQI
-89 QDKEKVSQDI
+89 EDKEKVSRDI

-120 EIIRKGMDLKSEVAD
+120 EIIRKGMDLPSDIAD
-135 KIDKLGYD
+135 KIDALGYD

-151 KRYYPYGEDLAHIIG
+151 KRYYPYGETLAHIIG

-181 YDEYLTGQNGELKY
+181 YDKFLTGTNGELKY

-209 YVAPTKGMTLEL
+209 YVAPSKGMTIKL
-221 TLDIELIKAVDNETK
+221 TLDIELIKAVDNEIS
-236 NAMDKYNSDAA
+236 NAIDKYNSDSA
-247 LAIAMDPDTGEI
+247 LAIAMDPNTGEI
-259 LAMSSKPSF
+259 LAMGSKPSF
-268 DPASYQDYSE
+268 DPENYQDYST

-303 SSVEEKTVDLFN
+303 SSVEENTVDLFN
-315 DTFTDSGA
+315 DTFTDGGA
-323 VTIDG
+323 VTIEG

-339 GTQTFLQ
+339 GTQTYLE

-357 ALGNKLGTKKLMG
+357 SLGNKLGVEKLMS
-370 YIKKFGF
+370 YIRNFGF
-377 GKKTGIDLNGEGNG
+377 GSKTGIDLNGEGNG
-391 ILFKEENMGPV
+391 ILFKNANMGPV

-439 NSIIDNSSNS
+439 DSIIDENSGA
-449 IVYENKKVVKR
+449 IIFQNKKNTKR

-469 TVRYAL
+469 LVRYAL

-482 TGRNAYI
+482 TGKNAYI

-500 AQKVSDGKYMV
+500 AQKVSNGKYLA

-525 DPEII
+525 KPEVV

-556 MMSAIEI
+556 MLSAIETLDI
-563 LGIEEKSGGMLKE
+563 KEKTGGMLKE
-576 YTYLDTK
+576 YTWLDTK
-583 YLVLPDVVGMSKD
+583 YLVVPNVVGMSKS
-596 EATKTLK
+596 EATKALK
-603 DFNVKYSGNGN
+603 EFKVKYTGNGDT
-614 KVVYMSPLANSFQS
+614 VVYMSPYANTFQS
-628 VDTTITLMLN
+628 VETTITLMLN

>member
-1 MVNNMFFN
+1 MFFN
-9 DIHTRIRFVFLVVI
+9 DIHIRIRVCLLVMFIVM
-23 IILVLVI
+23 LLVI

-37 VFSYNKLSKITE
+37 VISYNKLSKITE

-74 TSIITTTIYVVPNQI
+74 TSIVTTTIYVVPSQI
-89 QDKEKVSQDI
+89 ADKEKVSKDI

-120 EIIRKGMDLKSEVAD
+120 EIIRKGMDLDSDTAD

-151 KRYYPYGEDLAHIIG
+151 KRYYPYGETLAHIIG

-181 YDEYLTGQNGELKY
+181 YDKYLTGTDGELKY

-221 TLDIELIKAVDNETK
+221 TLDLELIKSVDNELN
-236 NAMDKYNSDAA
+236 NAMDKYNSEHA
-247 LAIAMDPDTGEI
+247 LAIIMNPNTGEI
-259 LAMSSKPSF
+259 LAMGSKPSF
-268 DPASYQDYSE
+268 DPENYQNYSME
-278 EVINRNL
+278 TINRNL
-285 PIWMTFEPGSTF
+285 PIWMTYEPGSTF
-297 KIITLA
+297 KIITLS
-303 SSVEEKTVDLFN
+303 SSVEEKTVDLFK
-315 DTFTDSGA
+315 DTFTDTGS

-339 GTQTFLQ
+339 GTQTYLE

-357 ALGNKLGTKKLMG
+357 SLGNKLGTKLLMK
-370 YIKKFGF
+370 YIRNFGF
-377 GKKTGIDLNGEGNG
+377 GEKTGIDLNGEGNG
-391 ILFKEENMGPV
+391 ILFKEDKMGPV

-439 NSIIDNSSNS
+439 SSIIDDSSKS
-449 IVYENKKVVKR
+449 IVYQNKKKTKR

-469 TVRYAL
+469 MVRFAL

-500 AQKVSDGKYMV
+500 AQKVDGGKYMV

-525 DPEII
+525 KPEVV

-556 MMSAIEI
+556 LMSSIDVLNIKES
-563 LGIEEKSGGMLKE
+563 SGGMLKE
-576 YTYLDTK
+576 YSYLDTK
-583 YLVLPDVVGMSKD
+583 YLVVPDVVGMNKSD
-596 EATKTLK
+596 ATKSLK
-603 DFNVKYSGNGN
+603 EFKVKYSGTGD
-614 KVVYMSPLANSFQS
+614 KVVYMSPPANSFQN